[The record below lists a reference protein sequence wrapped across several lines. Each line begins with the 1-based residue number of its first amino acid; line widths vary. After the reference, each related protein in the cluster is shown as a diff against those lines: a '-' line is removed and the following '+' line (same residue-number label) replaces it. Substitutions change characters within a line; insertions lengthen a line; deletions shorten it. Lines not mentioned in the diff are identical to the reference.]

1 VVLFVGVIIILD
13 QLIFERLSR
22 RAFRWRDSSN

>member
-1 VVLFVGVIIILD
+1 VLFVGVIIGLP

-22 RAFRWRDSSN
+22 RAFRWRDAPQ